1 MEQDPT
7 EDARQQAGKAARGIK
22 INLDELERCSSFN
35 YGKCES
41 FLTSI
46 ELFNR
51 SSENVR
57 LFLLSFS
64 KGRSRSS
71 AALAERLKE
80 GEKQLFRRGVL
91 MKYLKENWEE
101 LVTSVTPTP
110 KTYSKLKEEANGKR
124 KTWKKLKEKFEQSL
138 AEQIKLVLVVIQVK
152 HRLSTQQRNCNGN
165 GNGEKKNVEE
175 KQDSG
180 KEKEKEGAT
189 KLAPSSRSRRM
200 TTSPTLDRLL
210 QEEEEKQ
217 KNEQEQEAAPKK
229 KKMEK
234 EEDEQ
239 VFKEEEEMWAHLER
253 MKQRNERL
261 NHLKYAKQLWSS

>member
-22 INLDELERCSSFN
+22 INLDELE
-35 YGKCES
+35 
-41 FLTSI
+41 
-46 ELFNR
+46 R

-91 MKYLKENWEE
+91 LMKYLKENWEE
-101 LVTSVTPTP
+101 LVASVTPTTN
-110 KTYSKLKEEANGKR
+110 TYGMLKEEANGKR

-152 HRLSTQQRNCNGN
+152 HRLSTQQQQRNCNGN
-165 GNGEKKNVEE
+165 GVKKSAEE
-175 KQDSG
+175 KQESG
-180 KEKEKEGAT
+180 KEKEKEDAT
-189 KLAPSSRSRRM
+189 KLTPASSRSRRM
-200 TTSPTLDRLL
+200 TTSPTLDKLL